1 MTAPGPGR
9 IIAAM
14 SRHRAWLLLSA
25 AALLLPAGAATA
37 APGAVTLLPLPTFS
51 NGPQVTLTWDPQTK
65 FVTAKIAVPSS
76 TRVSR

>member
-1 MTAPGPGR
+1 
-9 IIAAM
+9 M

-51 NGPQVTLTWDPQTK
+51 NGPQVTLTWDPAAFTP
-65 FVTAKIAVPSS
+65 TASAAS
-76 TRVSR
+76 TG